1 MGKLLAEVMRI
12 KATGDYA
19 GGKALVDKYG
29 VHFDPAVRDDVAAR
43 YKKLQ
48 LPIYSSGIYA
58 DLAPVK
64 DKAGKVTDVAISYP
78 RDFLAQQLAWAREN
92 GTLGF

>member
-1 MGKLLAEVMRI
+1 M
-12 KATGDYA
+12 
-19 GGKALVDKYG
+19 
-29 VHFDPAVRDDVAAR
+29 RDDVIAR
-43 YKKLQ
+43 YKKLDI
-48 LPIYSSGIYA
+48 PIYYSGVYA

-64 DKAGKVTDVAISYP
+64 DGAGKVSDVKITYP